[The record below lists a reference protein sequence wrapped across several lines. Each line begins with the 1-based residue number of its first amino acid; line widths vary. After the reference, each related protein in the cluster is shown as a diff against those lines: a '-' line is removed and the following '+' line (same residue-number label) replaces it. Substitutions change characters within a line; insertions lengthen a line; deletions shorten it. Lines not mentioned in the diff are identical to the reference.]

1 MLTKRYMGVSLT
13 AWSSNDSK
21 SNETYVVSMVPR
33 LFKSKRN
40 NENLSFKRKDKKSV
54 KISNEPTI
62 HVNKNTFG
70 LVGL

>member
-1 MLTKRYMGVSLT
+1 MRTHRYMGVSQT
-13 AWSSNDSK
+13 AWSNNDSK

-54 KISNEPTI
+54 KISDEPI
-62 HVNKNTFG
+62 MNVNKNTFG